1 MEKGRTVC
9 RRDTLCSVSSSCC
22 RPRHRS
28 VISGADPRASVF
40 FPTHVSFG
48 QSHGH
53 GSLWAEEQEGELEWG
68 S

>member
-1 MEKGRTVC
+1 MEKDRAAYRG
-9 RRDTLCSVSSSCC
+9 DTLCSVSSSCC